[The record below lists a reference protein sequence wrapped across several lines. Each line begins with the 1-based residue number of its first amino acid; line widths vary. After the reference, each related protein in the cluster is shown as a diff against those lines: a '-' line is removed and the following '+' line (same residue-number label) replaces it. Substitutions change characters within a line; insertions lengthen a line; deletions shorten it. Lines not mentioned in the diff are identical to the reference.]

1 MVEWLVRRS
10 LMQEVSGSSPAVR
23 DTFFKFFYFFYFLKI
38 FLFFLLKKNFY
49 LKILKK
55 LTILVR

>member
-10 LMQEVSGSSPAVR
+10 LMQEVSGSNPALR
-23 DTFFKFFYFFYFLKI
+23 DTFFYF
-38 FLFFLLKKNFY
+38 FY